1 LNSTKRALI
10 SVFDKRGVKELAKEL
25 VDLGFQLISTG
36 GTARYLE
43 EAGLEVEK
51 VEDLTGF
58 PEILGGR
65 VKTLHPKIHAGL
77 LARDLPEDRKQ
88 LEQLG
93 ISPIDLVVV
102 NLYPFQETV
111 SRPGVTLAE
120 ALEQIDIG
128 GVTLIR
134 AAAKNF
140 SRVAVVV
147 NPDRYQEVLEEL
159 REKGEVSLKTR
170 FSLAREAFW
179 HTANYDR
186 VISEYF
192 HEISLEDEGE
202 LSGSPER
209 SKFPERFLLPLVKL
223 QDLRYGENPHQEAA
237 FYREEPLSWGIVS
250 FQKLQGKELSFNN
263 ILDLEAAFQIAS
275 EFAEPAAVVIKH
287 NTPSGV
293 ACDSRLSVAFRK
305 AFQADAVAAY
315 GGIVGLN
322 KTVDDE
328 TAEALTENFL
338 EAVVAPAYSEAALKV
353 LEKRKNLRLIS
364 LGELPMKQIFYRNFK
379 QVSGGFLVQDPDFVE
394 NDLQK
399 LWEISKVV
407 TKREPSSD
415 EWEDLLF
422 AWIVVRHVFS
432 NGIVVARGK
441 ETLGIGNGQVS
452 RIAAARIALEKAGE
466 KAKGAVLASDGFLP
480 FPDTVELAAEFGVTA
495 IIQPG
500 GSIRD
505 QEVITAADA
514 KGLAMVFTGKRHF
527 RH

>member
-1 LNSTKRALI
+1 MDSKKRALI

-25 VDLGFQLISTG
+25 VGLGFQLISTG

-77 LARDLPEDRKQ
+77 LARDLPEDHEQ

-111 SRPGVTLAE
+111 STPGVTLEE

-128 GVTLIR
+128 GVALIR

-140 SRVAVVV
+140 PRVAVVV
-147 NPDRYQEVLEEL
+147 NPDRYQEILAEL
-159 REKGEVSLKTR
+159 REKGEVSLQTR
-170 FSLAREAFW
+170 FTLAREAFW

-186 VISEYF
+186 AISGYL
-192 HEISLEDEGE
+192 HEISLKDEGE
-202 LSGSPER
+202 LTSSPER
-209 SKFPERFLLPLVKL
+209 SKFPEKLLLPLVKL

-263 ILDLEAAFQIAS
+263 ILDLEAAFRIAS

-293 ACDSRLSVAFRK
+293 ACDSRLSTAFRK

-315 GGIVGLN
+315 GGVVGLN
-322 KTVDDE
+322 KLVDTE
-328 TAEALTENFL
+328 TAEALTEHFL
-338 EAVVAPAYSEAALKV
+338 EAVVAPGYSEAALKV

-364 LGELPMKQIFYRNFK
+364 SGELPMKQVSYRNFK
-379 QVSGGFLVQDPDFVE
+379 QVSGGFLVQDPDLVE

-399 LWEISKVV
+399 LRATSKVV
-407 TKREPSSD
+407 TKREPSPD

-422 AWIVVRHVFS
+422 AWIVVSHVFS
-432 NGIVVARGK
+432 NGIVVARAK

-452 RIAAARIALEKAGE
+452 RIAAARIALEKAGD
-466 KAKGAVLASDGFLP
+466 KARGAVLASDGFLP
-480 FPDTVELAAEFGVTA
+480 FADTVELAAEFGVAA

-505 QEVITAADA
+505 QEVIAAADA